1 MALEEYQRK
10 RDFARTPEPAPAP
23 GKGHRRPIFVVQE
36 HHASRLHYDFRLEA
50 DGVLKSWAVPKGPSL
65 DPAQKR
71 LAVRVEDH
79 PLGYADF
86 EGTIPEG
93 HYGAG
98 EVQVWDRGTYD
109 NLLADGPAPKTVAE
123 GIAAGRLEF
132 ALHGRK
138 LQGRFALVRM
148 RGKGRGKENWL
159 LIKMKDEFARPE
171 EVKEEKGEGKKPTSA
186 PPRVRRPAAP
196 AAGEVELTSLDKL
209 MYPAA
214 GITKGDVIDYYR
226 QVAPRLLP
234 YLKDRPVTLERLPE
248 GVGEGRPHFWQK
260 NTPDSYPDWVPRVE
274 LPSEGGK
281 RVRYAL
287 VNEER
292 TLLYLVNQGALTFHV
307 WASRVGDLDRPDFV
321 LLDLDPGEATFADVV
336 RVASEVRRVL
346 KVEGV
351 KGGGAFVKT
360 SGKSGLHVLVA
371 WFGAGGYEQARGWA
385 EGVAWEVTQAL
396 PEIATT
402 QRGKDQRGGR
412 VYVDVMQNAR
422 GKHAVPPYV
431 LRAVPGAPVSMPL
444 SWREVTAGLDP
455 GRFNLKTIFRRLA
468 RQKRDPM
475 AALLAEAERWRPR
488 SKGRRAT
495 R

>member
-1 MALEEYQRK
+1 
-10 RDFARTPEPAPAP
+10 
-23 GKGHRRPIFVVQE
+23 
-36 HHASRLHYDFRLEA
+36 
-50 DGVLKSWAVPKGPSL
+50 
-65 DPAQKR
+65 
-71 LAVRVEDH
+71 
-79 PLGYADF
+79 
-86 EGTIPEG
+86 
-93 HYGAG
+93 
-98 EVQVWDRGTYD
+98 
-109 NLLADGPAPKTVAE
+109 
-123 GIAAGRLEF
+123 
-132 ALHGRK
+132 
-138 LQGRFALVRM
+138 
-148 RGKGRGKENWL
+148 
-159 LIKMKDEFARPE
+159 
-171 EVKEEKGEGKKPTSA
+171 
-186 PPRVRRPAAP
+186 
-196 AAGEVELTSLDKL
+196 
-209 MYPAA
+209 
-214 GITKGDVIDYYR
+214 
-226 QVAPRLLP
+226 LP

-287 VNEER
+287 VNDER

-321 LLDLDPGEATFADVV
+321 LFDLDPGGATFADVV
-336 RVASEVRRVL
+336 RVAGEVRRVL

-351 KGGGAFVKT
+351 EGGGAFVKT

-396 PEIATT
+396 PEVATT
-402 QRGKDQRGGR
+402 QRAKDQRGGR
-412 VYVDVMQNAR
+412 VYVDLMQNAR

-431 LRAVPGAPVSMPL
+431 LRAVPGAPVSTPL

-455 GRFNLKTIFRRLA
+455 GRFNLKTMFRRLA

-475 AALLAEAERWRPR
+475 AGLLAEAERWRPT
-488 SKGRRAT
+488 SKGRRAA